1 MGGPCRLK
9 VPGKLGSRAPPCTDN
24 FQLVKFMFDGKE
36 WHSVEQCYQAYK
48 FAEVSIQDK
57 LRKTLPY
64 ADEKAS
70 GHGMRVW
77 SQGQRYANVR
87 KDWDAVK
94 VEVMYLANR
103 AKYAQNP
110 DFQEELLSTGCVEI
124 DGAPSTSW
132 TTKTGQSVNWS
143 LFNGLIQ
150 SRLREELR
158 PVEEQDTALI
168 ESITNRFR
176 DYCEGEGGVQLPL
189 PGHED
194 ELIFPSQASPSGG
207 G

>member
-1 MGGPCRLK
+1 
-9 VPGKLGSRAPPCTDN
+9 
-24 FQLVKFMFDGKE
+24 MFDRKE

-48 FAEVSIQDK
+48 FADVATQDK
-57 LRKTLPY
+57 LRMTVPY
-64 ADEKAS
+64 AGETAS

-77 SQGQRYANVR
+77 SQGQRHQNLR
-87 KDWDAVK
+87 QDWDAVK

-103 AKYAQNP
+103 AKYAQHP
-110 DFQEELLSTGCVEI
+110 DLQEELLSTGRVVI

-158 PVEEQDTALI
+158 PVEEQDLTLI

-176 DYCEGEGGVQLPL
+176 EYCEGEGGAQLPL
-189 PGHED
+189 PGLEE
-194 ELIFPSQASPSGG
+194 ELAFPSQAQPSGG
-207 G
+207 C